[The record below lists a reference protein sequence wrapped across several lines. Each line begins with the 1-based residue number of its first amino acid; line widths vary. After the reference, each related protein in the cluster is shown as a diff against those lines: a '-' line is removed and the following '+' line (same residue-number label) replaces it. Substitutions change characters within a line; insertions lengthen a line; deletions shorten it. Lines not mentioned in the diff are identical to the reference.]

1 MTAHTEGWG
10 TRVGLVLAMAGSAVG
25 LGQFLRFPVQAI
37 TNGGGAFIIPHQVSF
52 LVMGI
57 PLLWMERAT

>member
-1 MTAHTEGWG
+1 
-10 TRVGLVLAMAGSAVG
+10 MAGSAVG

-37 TNGGGAFIIPHQVSF
+37 NSGGGAFIIPHQVSF